1 MPKSMYKKGKGKGQ
15 KDAGMDKPG
24 GMKKRFAK
32 RKSMDKP
39 GGVKRKKG
47 RK

>member
-1 MPKSMYKKGKGKGQ
+1 MPKSKYKNMNK
-15 KDAGMDKPG
+15 KDKKRGMDKPG